1 MVLCM
6 NIVFNGI
13 FGKLYDILYILRA
26 HYSHTGLAPAGEDS
40 KSSFSVA
47 RDSCLHALLQSTEFP
62 KELSVFFTEHFGK
75 DPFLFRLYQS
85 CYPTLASVQD
95 FANFLLALPPASF
108 KTQLLEYY
116 QSTNSTQPENQTQEL
131 FDQALSSQIIGLPVD
146 DTIKVALLFFVFNY
160 DAVLSQLC
168 EVLLSLESRFETAY
182 PSYSTQV
189 SEFNT
194 ALIRFNQNNE
204 VIKSLE
210 YHLDIKLK
218 TKSET
223 AAAIVSCSVLDLT
236 HLSCKAEGE
245 DTYYFN
251 IGVDLETIFKPNT
264 VTSYMDRVDLLA
276 LGKALGDDNRL
287 KILDM
292 LNIKPMYTSEIALQ
306 LCLPFPSA
314 LYHIEVLNA
323 ANMLCTQHIGRKVY
337 YSLNKTFIEA
347 ACRFLK
353 EKFTK

>member
-6 NIVFNGI
+6 NIVFNGL

-26 HYSHTGLAPAGEDS
+26 HYSHAGLAPAGEDS

-47 RDSCLHALLQSTEFP
+47 RDSCLHTLLQSTEFP

-85 CYPTLASVQD
+85 CYPVLTSVQD

-116 QSTNSTQPENQTQEL
+116 QSTNSTRSDNPPQEL
-131 FDQALSSQIIGLPVD
+131 FDQALSSQIIG
-146 DTIKVALLFFVFNY
+146 
-160 DAVLSQLC
+160 
-168 EVLLSLESRFETAY
+168 EVLLSLESRFESAY
-182 PSYSTQV
+182 PSYSTQI

-306 LCLPFPSA
+306 LSLPFPSA

>member
-6 NIVFNGI
+6 NIVFNGL

-26 HYSHTGLAPAGEDS
+26 HYSHAGLAPAGEDS

-47 RDSCLHALLQSTEFP
+47 RDSCLHTLLQSTEFP

-75 DPFLFRLYQS
+75 DPFLFRFYQS
-85 CYPTLASVQD
+85 CYPVLTSVQD
-95 FANFLLALPPASF
+95 FANFLLAIPPASF

-116 QSTNSTQPENQTQEL
+116 QSTNSTRSDNPPQEL

-168 EVLLSLESRFETAY
+168 EVLLSLESRFESAY
-182 PSYSTQV
+182 PSYSTQI

-251 IGVDLETIFKPNT
+251 IGVDL
-264 VTSYMDRVDLLA
+264 LA

-306 LCLPFPSA
+306 LSLPFPSA